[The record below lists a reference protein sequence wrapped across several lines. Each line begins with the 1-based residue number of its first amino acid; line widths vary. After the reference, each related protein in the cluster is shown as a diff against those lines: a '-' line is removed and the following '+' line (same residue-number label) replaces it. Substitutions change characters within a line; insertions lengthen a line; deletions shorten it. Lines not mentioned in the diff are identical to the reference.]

1 LFIFHNS
8 NMKISLCIALLGLVA
23 LSVGTKVN
31 YDGYTVLRIT
41 PQTEEERQVLLDLD
55 KNNPG
60 LVFWKHVRA
69 VGLPVDIMVPP
80 HLQAM
85 MEEFTGQGIM
95 SHTMVSD
102 VQTLINEEALG
113 VQGEVS
119 PMMDWTS
126 YHSVASIQAYL
137 EEVRAAHPAVATTF
151 SYGTSF
157 EGRDLRCIRLNRG
170 GTRKP
175 LIFLDSG
182 IHAREWIT
190 NPVALW
196 AIRELVE
203 GASTNYLNTFN
214 FVICPAINPD
224 GYEYSRAS
232 DRMWRKTRSN
242 LAGGTCRGADP
253 NRNFPFDWGTGG
265 SSTNPCSDTYMG
277 VRAASEPEVSA
288 LVDLLG
294 SISNDMVSYVSL
306 HSYSQL
312 ILISYGSNRGRVPD
326 HNRHMTVGNQVATAI
341 RGHFGLTFTPGN
353 IVDLLY
359 VASGG
364 SGDHAK
370 GTFNP
375 DLAYT
380 FELRDT
386 GAYGFILPP
395 AQITPSCQEWM
406 SGFHV
411 ILDNVSRTLPSP

>member
-1 LFIFHNS
+1 
-8 NMKISLCIALLGLVA
+8 
-23 LSVGTKVN
+23 
-31 YDGYTVLRIT
+31 
-41 PQTEEERQVLLDLD
+41 LD

-80 HLQAM
+80 HLEAM
-85 MEEFTGQGIM
+85 MEEFTSQGIM
-95 SHTMVSD
+95 AHTMVTD
-102 VQTLINEEALG
+102 VQTLIDEEALG
-113 VQGEVS
+113 VQGEIS

-126 YHSVASIQAYL
+126 YHSHAAIQTYLDEVA
-137 EEVRAAHPAVATTF
+137 AAHPAVATVF
-151 SYGTSF
+151 SYGTST
-157 EGRDLRCIRLNRG
+157 EGRDLKCVRLNQG

-190 NPVALW
+190 NPVSLW
-196 AIRELVE
+196 ALKELVE
-203 GASTNYLNTFN
+203 GGSTNYLNTFN

-224 GYEYSRAS
+224 GYEYSRIT
-232 DRMWRKTRSN
+232 DRMWRKTRSVVT
-242 LAGGTCRGADP
+242 GSTCRGADP

-265 SSTNPCSDTYMG
+265 SSTNPCTDTYMG
-277 VRAASEPEVSA
+277 PRAASEPEVSA

-294 SISNDMVSYVSL
+294 TLQGDMVSYVSL

-326 HNRHMTVGNQVATAI
+326 HDRHMTVGAATANAI
-341 RGHFGLTFTPGN
+341 RGHFGMTFTPGN

-370 GTFNP
+370 GSFNV

-386 GAYGFILPP
+386 GTNGFILPP
-395 AQITPSCQEWM
+395 AQIRPSCEEWM

-411 ILDNVSRTLPSP
+411 ILDNVRTTLPSL